1 MNGEMQLQGRKI
13 VLGVSGGIA
22 AYKAAELTRLF
33 VKAGAEVRVVMTRA
47 AEAFITPLTFE
58 SLSNH
63 AVVDALFDPASAS
76 ADQTTRIEHI
86 EVADWADLMVIA
98 PATAHVMARLAHGLA
113 DDVLTT
119 VALACKA
126 PLLLAPAMNVNMWQ
140 HPATVANLV
149 TLLARGVHTVG
160 PDPGDLAC
168 GWVGQGRMAE
178 PAEILAAAITYLG
191 PRELAGQRWLVAA
204 GPTHEPIDPV
214 RFIGNRSTGKMGFAI
229 AAEAA
234 ARGAEVTL
242 VAGPTALGT
251 PHGVTRVDVLTA
263 AEMHAAVLAHC
274 EGTSTIVMAAAVADE
289 RPAVVAPQK
298 LKKNGQPS
306 ALALEI
312 TVDILAELGARS
324 WQGTRPLLVGFAAET
339 EALLAHAQQ
348 KLAKKG
354 CDLLV
359 ANDVSGSD
367 AGFAT
372 DQNRVTLLRRDRDP
386 EQVPLASKRQIAA
399 RVLDAVRSLRP

>member
-1 MNGEMQLQGRKI
+1 MNPVMQLAGRRI

-33 VKAGAEVRVVMTRA
+33 VKAGADVRVIMTRA

-63 AVVDALFDPASAS
+63 AVIDALFEPARAP
-76 ADQTTRIEHI
+76 AEGPKPIEHI
-86 EVADWADLMVIA
+86 EVADWADLLVIA
-98 PATAHVMARLAHGLA
+98 PATAHVMARLAHGMA
-113 DDVLTT
+113 DDVLAT

-126 PLLLAPAMNVNMWQ
+126 PLLIAPAMNVNMWQ
-140 HPATVANLV
+140 HPATVANLA
-149 TLLARGVHTVG
+149 TLQSRGVHTVG

-178 PAEILAAAITYLG
+178 PADIFAAATTCLA
-191 PRELAGQRWLVAA
+191 PRELAGQRWLVTA
-204 GPTHEPIDPV
+204 GPTYEPIDPV
-214 RFIGNRSTGKMGFAI
+214 RFIGNRSTGKMGFAV
-229 AAEAA
+229 AVEAA
-234 ARGAEVTL
+234 ARGAQVTL

-251 PHGVTRVDVLTA
+251 PHGVTRVDVTTA
-263 AEMHAAVLAHC
+263 AEMHAAVLARC
-274 EGTSTIVMAAAVADE
+274 EGASTIVMAAAVADE
-289 RPAVVAPQK
+289 RPSSVSAQK

-306 ALALEI
+306 TLALEA
-312 TVDILAELGARS
+312 TVDILAELGARI
-324 WQGTRPLLVGFAAET
+324 WHGTRPTLVGFAAET
-339 EALLAHAQQ
+339 EAMLVHAQH
-348 KLAKKG
+348 KLEKKG

-359 ANDVSGSD
+359 ANDVSASD

-372 DQNRVTLLRRDRDP
+372 DDNRVTLLRRGGAP

-399 RVLDAVRSLRP
+399 RIVDAVKGLRR